1 MEEMIL
7 EILRNN
13 PNLSN
18 KEIGKMIGKART
30 TVQYYLNKL
39 GIHRDR
45 KEMQRLNNTCR
56 RRCVEISYNAEQIIL
71 GSILGDGSIAK
82 HRNPQNSKEILNSYL
97 IMVHGIKQLS
107 YLKYKKSLLEKEGI
121 RCTIKERK
129 TYKPHYIKGIEVK
142 EKGSFELKT
151 IRNYS
156 FNRYRNLFYKD
167 KKYIN
172 RYIFKL
178 GALGLSIW
186 YMDDGCYCNNSI
198 HLYTNC
204 FSLKDDL
211 LLLKVLKHNF
221 NIEASLH
228 KTSNIGR
235 SIYIK
240 AKSRKLFLD
249 IVNPYICESMRYKI
263 GT

>member
-1 MEEMIL
+1 MERLIL
-7 EILRNN
+7 EILREN

-18 KEIGKMIGKART
+18 REIGKRIGKART

-45 KEMQRLNNTCR
+45 KEMQKLNNTCR
-56 RRCVEISYNAEQIIL
+56 RKCIEISCNAEQIIL
-71 GSILGDGSIAK
+71 GSILGDGSITK
-82 HRNPQNSKEILNSYL
+82 HRSPQDSKKLLNSYL
-97 IMVHGIKQLS
+97 TIVHGRKQLS
-107 YLKYKKSLLEKEGI
+107 YLDYKRSLLEREGI
-121 RCTIKERK
+121 KCTIRERK
-129 TYKPHYIKGIEVK
+129 LGKSHYIKGVK
-142 EKGSFELKT
+142 VRENGSFELRT

-156 FNRYRNLFYKD
+156 FNRYRDLFYKD
-167 KKYIN
+167 RKYIN
-172 RYIFKL
+172 RYIYKL
-178 GALGLSIW
+178 GALGLAIW
-186 YMDDGCYCNNSI
+186 YMDDGCYYNKGI

-204 FSLKDDL
+204 FSIEDDL
-211 LLLKVLKHNF
+211 LLLKMLRHNF

-249 IVNPYICESMRYKI
+249 IVSPYICESMRYKI